1 MECTCMSIRKNTTRY
16 YDATQKRNNPLNG
29 EALRT
34 LTIEILILTTVML
47 LQPNQI

>member
-1 MECTCMSIRKNTTRY
+1 MSIRKNNTRY

-29 EALRT
+29 EALQT
-34 LTIEILILTTVML
+34 LTIDILLLTIVML